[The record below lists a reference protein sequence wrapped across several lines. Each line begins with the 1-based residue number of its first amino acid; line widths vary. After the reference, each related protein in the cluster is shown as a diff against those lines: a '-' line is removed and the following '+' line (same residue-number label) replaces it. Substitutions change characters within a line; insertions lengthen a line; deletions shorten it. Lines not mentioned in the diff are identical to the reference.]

1 MPPTAAGPWSTQNQR
16 YLMAA
21 LDVVRS
27 ALQRHIA
34 AFKGVAPAAP
44 TTTIVP
50 ELSLNSPP
58 AIDALREL
66 FGLSPFERD
75 LLLLCAGVELDSS
88 FAALCAEAN
97 SDPARPYPTFSLAM
111 AALPGAHWDAL
122 IPTGALRRWHLIEIG
137 AGAALTLSPL
147 RASEQVVHYLA
158 GVQELDERLLR
169 LLELVR
175 PVRELAPS
183 HGALAEELA
192 AIWERARGRSLPVVQ
207 LCGAGQDDKW
217 AIGAAACTN
226 LGLRLYALDC
236 ARIPT
241 AAADLDTLL
250 DVWSRD
256 AVLLGSALLLD
267 CDNLNPIDTERL
279 HAVNRLIEHVH
290 GALIV
295 TGRERRAVRRRAT
308 IAFDVHRPQ
317 PDEQRTAWRS
327 VLGPAGVQ
335 LNGQIDGLVAQFSL
349 DALAIRDV
357 GVEALRRSSLDAAPE
372 APAQLEAAALQ
383 GLAANLWNTCRSHAR
398 VKMDELAQR
407 IPPVATWHDLVLP
420 ETQHTILQDIAAHV
434 RQRAKVYE
442 HWGFA
447 AKSARGLGIGVL
459 FAGPSGTGKTTAA
472 EVLAGALELD
482 LYRVDLSALVSKYIG
497 ETEKNLRQIFDAAEQ
512 SGAILLFDEAD
523 ALFGKRSEV
532 KDSHDRYANIEVSY
546 LLQRMETYPGLAIL
560 TTNLKQSIDQAFL
573 RRIRFVVQF
582 PFPDAAQRA
591 VIWQRV
597 FPEATPTEALAFE
610 KLARLNIAGGN
621 IRTIAL
627 NAAFLAADAGEP
639 VRMRHLLRA
648 VRVEYG
654 KLEKPLTEAEI
665 AGWV

>member
-1 MPPTAAGPWSTQNQR
+1 MCSTATSLWSTQNQH

-34 AFKGVAPAAP
+34 TLKGVALPASSP
-44 TTTIVP
+44 
-50 ELSLNSPP
+50 LSMPDLAFDPPP
-58 AIDALREL
+58 AIEALCEL
-66 FGLSPFERD
+66 FGLSRFEHD

-97 SDPARPYPTFSLAM
+97 GDSTRPYPTFSLAM

-122 IPTGALRRWHLIEIG
+122 IPTGALRQWRLIEIG

-147 RASEQVVHYLA
+147 RASEQVVHFLV

-169 LLELVR
+169 LLEPVR
-175 PVRELAPS
+175 PVRELVPS
-183 HGALAEELA
+183 HSALATELA
-192 AIWERARGRSLPVVQ
+192 ASWDRARGKSLPVVQ
-207 LCGAGQDDKW
+207 LCGAGHHDKW
-217 AIGAAACTN
+217 AIGAAACER

-236 ARIPT
+236 ARVPT
-241 AAADLDTLL
+241 AAADLDALL

-267 CDNLNPIDTERL
+267 CDNLNPTDIERM
-279 HAVNRLIEHVH
+279 HAVNRLIEHVR
-290 GALIV
+290 GALII
-295 TGRERRAVRRRAT
+295 TGRERRALRRRAT
-308 IAFDVHRPQ
+308 IAVDVHRPQ
-317 PDEQRTAWRS
+317 PDEQRAVWRS
-327 VLGPAGVQ
+327 VLGPAGMQ

-349 DALAIRDV
+349 DALEIRDV
-357 GVEALRRSSLDAAPE
+357 GVEALRRSALGAAAETSEP
-372 APAQLEAAALQ
+372 LGAAALQ
-383 GLAANLWNTCRSHAR
+383 GLAANLWNTCRSHSR

-407 IPPVATWHDLVLP
+407 IPPVATWNDLVLP

-442 HWGFA
+442 QWGFA

-482 LYRVDLSALVSKYIG
+482 LYRIDLSAIVSKYIG

-591 VIWQRV
+591 VIWRRV
-597 FPEATPTEALAFE
+597 FPTATPTEMLAFE

-639 VRMRHLLRA
+639 VRMQHLLRA
-648 VRVEYG
+648 TRVEYG

>member
-1 MPPTAAGPWSTQNQR
+1 MPPTNTGPWNSQNQR

-27 ALQRHIA
+27 ALQRQIA
-34 AFKGVAPAAP
+34 ALKGVAPAAP
-44 TTTIVP
+44 TIAIMP
-50 ELSLNSPP
+50 ELPLDSPP
-58 AIDALREL
+58 AINAICEL
-66 FGLSPFERD
+66 FGLSAFERN

-88 FAALCAEAN
+88 FATLCAEVN
-97 SDPARPYPTFSLAM
+97 GDPARPYPTFSLAM

-122 IPTGALRRWHLIEIG
+122 IPTGALRRWRLIEIG
-137 AGAALTLSPL
+137 AGAALMLSPL
-147 RASEQVVHYLA
+147 RVSEQVVHYLA
-158 GVQELDERLLR
+158 GVQDLDERLLR
-169 LLELVR
+169 LLE
-175 PVRELAPS
+175 PVQPARELVPS
-183 HGALAEELA
+183 HGRLAEEVA
-192 AIWERARGRSLPVVQ
+192 ASWDRARGKALPVVQ
-207 LCGAGQDDKW
+207 LCGAAQDDKW
-217 AIGAAACTN
+217 AIGAAACKS

-241 AAADLDTLL
+241 SAADLDTLL

-267 CDNLNPIDTERL
+267 CDNLNPADAERL
-279 HAVNRLIEHVH
+279 HAVNRLIEHVR
-290 GALIV
+290 GVLIV

-308 IAFDVHRPQ
+308 ISFDVHRPQ
-317 PDEQRTAWRS
+317 PDEQRNAWRS
-327 VLGPAGVQ
+327 VLGLAGAQ

-357 GVEALRRSSLDAAPE
+357 GIEALRRSALGALPE
-372 APAQLEAAALQ
+372 APEQLPAAELQAL
-383 GLAANLWNTCRSHAR
+383 ATNLWNACRSHAR

-407 IPPVATWHDLVLP
+407 IPPAATWHDLVLP

-482 LYRVDLSALVSKYIG
+482 LYRIDLSAIVSKYIG

-523 ALFGKRSEV
+523 SLFGKRSEV

-648 VRVEYG
+648 ARVEYG

>member
-1 MPPTAAGPWSTQNQR
+1 MHTTAASLWSSQNQR

-21 LDVVRS
+21 LDGVRG
-27 ALQRHIA
+27 ALERHIA
-34 AFKGVAPAAP
+34 TIKGAAP
-44 TTTIVP
+44 LAPLIAPDLT
-50 ELSLNSPP
+50 LNPPP
-58 AIDALREL
+58 ALEVLCEL

-75 LLLLCAGVELDSS
+75 LLLLCASVELDSS

-97 SDPARPYPTFSLAM
+97 RDPARSYPTFSLAM

-122 IPTGALRRWHLIEIG
+122 IPTGALRRWRLIEIG

-147 RASEQVVHYLA
+147 RASEQVVHYLV

-169 LLELVR
+169 ILELVQ
-175 PVRELAPS
+175 PVRDLVPS
-183 HGALAEELA
+183 HSVLAAELA
-192 AIWERARGRSLPVVQ
+192 ATWERARGRSLPVVQ

-217 AIGAAACTN
+217 AIGAAACTH

-236 ARIPT
+236 ARVPT
-241 AAADLDTLL
+241 SAADLDALL
-250 DVWSRD
+250 GVWSRD
-256 AVLLGSALLLD
+256 SVLLGSALLLD
-267 CDNLNPIDTERL
+267 CDNLNPADAERL
-279 HAVNRLIEHVH
+279 HAVNRLIEHVR

-295 TGRERRAVRRRAT
+295 TSRERRTVRRRAT
-308 IAFDVHRPQ
+308 TAIDVHRPL
-317 PDEQRTAWRS
+317 PDEQRAAWRS
-327 VLGPAGVQ
+327 VLGSAGVQ
-335 LNGQIDGLVAQFSL
+335 LNGQIDRLVAQFSL
-349 DALAIRDV
+349 DALEIHNV
-357 GVEALRRSSLDAAPE
+357 GVEALRRSALGTQAEASGSLDAA
-372 APAQLEAAALQ
+372 ALQ
-383 GLAANLWNTCRSHAR
+383 RLAANVWNTCRSHSR

-407 IPPVATWHDLVLP
+407 IPPLATWHDLVLP

-482 LYRVDLSALVSKYIG
+482 LYRIDLSAIVSKYIG

-523 ALFGKRSEV
+523 SLFGKRSEV

-591 VIWQRV
+591 VIWQRA
-597 FPEATPTEALAFE
+597 FPAATPTETLAFE

-639 VRMRHLLRA
+639 VRMQHVLRA
-648 VRVEYG
+648 TRVEYG

>member
-1 MPPTAAGPWSTQNQR
+1 MHSTAASLWSTQNQC

-27 ALQRHIA
+27 ALQRH
-34 AFKGVAPAAP
+34 VAMLKSVTPP
-44 TTTIVP
+44 SSSP
-50 ELSLNSPP
+50 LSMPDLSFDPPP
-58 AIDALREL
+58 AIDALCEL

-97 SDPARPYPTFSLAM
+97 GDPTRPYPTFSLAM

-122 IPTGALRRWHLIEIG
+122 IPTGALRRWRLIEIG

-147 RASEQVVHYLA
+147 RVSEQVLHYLT
-158 GVQELDERLLR
+158 GVHELDERLLR
-169 LLELVR
+169 ILEPVQ
-175 PVRELAPS
+175 PVRELVPS
-183 HGALAEELA
+183 HSVLADELA
-192 AIWERARGRSLPVVQ
+192 ASWERARGRALPVVQ
-207 LCGAGQDDKW
+207 LCGAGHADKW
-217 AIGAAACTN
+217 EIGAAACTY
-226 LGLRLYALDC
+226 LGLRLYALDYV
-236 ARIPT
+236 RIPMVT
-241 AAADLDTLL
+241 ADLDTLL

-256 AVLLGSALLLD
+256 SVLLGSALLLD
-267 CDNLNPIDTERL
+267 CDNLNPADAERL
-279 HAVNRLIEHVH
+279 HAVNRLIEHVR
-290 GALIV
+290 GALII
-295 TGRERRAVRRRAT
+295 TGRERRSLRRRAT
-308 IAFDVHRPQ
+308 IALDIHRPQ
-317 PDEQRTAWRS
+317 PDEQRAVWRS
-327 VLGPAGVQ
+327 VLGPAGMQ

-349 DALAIRDV
+349 DALEIRDV
-357 GVEALRRSSLDAAPE
+357 GVEALRRSALGATADTPE
-372 APAQLEAAALQ
+372 ALDAAALQ
-383 GLAANLWNTCRSHAR
+383 GLAANVWNTCRSHSR

-407 IPPVATWHDLVLP
+407 IPPLATWQDLVLP

-482 LYRVDLSALVSKYIG
+482 LYRIDLSAIVSKYIG

-523 ALFGKRSEV
+523 SLFGKRSEV

-591 VIWQRV
+591 VIWRRV
-597 FPEATPTEALAFE
+597 FPAATPTEMLAFE

-639 VRMRHLLRA
+639 VRMHHLLRA
-648 VRVEYG
+648 TRVEYG